1 MRIPLLRP
9 LTSPSSLWSAAC
21 GVKVRYT
28 TPRSDTRASKRSRAE
43 KPFSLSSAE
52 TVRQRCSTSVFR
64 LYALRPNSESR
75 PLSSCSRETRS
86 TPSQRSVPAAAAAPP
101 QPSAAST
108 RAPSAWL
115 PSKRPEPV
123 GRSPPPRSNRPTA
136 RRPHTPHAP
145 CTAKASTTSST
156 PQREV
161 ASEAEE
167 KTTPDTTPTA
177 AARPRSMEAQPAVM
191 PTSPPRMPF
200 AKARRSKE
208 GGERRRR
215 SPLRPPAA
223 QQRERRRRADAERDA
238 VSRLSAGASSPPTTP
253 AQAEER
259 AVAVAA
265 PAAVATHALRRPASL
280 ILSRVHPAWTSLLLA
295 TSEALEVRE
304 LRRSAAAATACG
316 APPLFGLKWRRDT
329 LQVTAA
335 AFLAQGNMLCVSDRG
350 DRLLLL
356 SYHGLTPA
364 KAVALPWHSCR
375 RPLSSSF
382 SDSALSDSP
391 IPTEDGSPRGGAT
404 GGGATAPHCLNE
416 PGVADGREAARR
428 RAVCT
433 VTAITECPGV
443 RPRAADPGATLHPE
457 PGCTHLAVAS
467 SHGEVTLV
475 EFF

>member
-265 PAAVATHALRRPASL
+265 PAAVAAPPLPARGPPPLPMLKANQATQSSIVPLNTCGTLCGEKSATVFGSNRP
-280 ILSRVHPAWTSLLLA
+280 
-295 TSEALEVRE
+295 VRGP
-304 LRRSAAAATACG
+304 AATAPTS
-316 APPLFGLKWRRDT
+316 AAQPPSAWT
-329 LQVTAA
+329 TPE
-335 AFLAQGNMLCVSDRG
+335 
-350 DRLLLL
+350 
-356 SYHGLTPA
+356 PA
-364 KAVALPWHSCR
+364 KSTKL
-375 RPLSSSF
+375 
-382 SDSALSDSP
+382 
-391 IPTEDGSPRGGAT
+391 GSRLWRNPR
-404 GGGATAPHCLNE
+404 E
-416 PGVADGREAARR
+416 E
-428 RAVCT
+428 
-433 VTAITECPGV
+433 
-443 RPRAADPGATLHPE
+443 
-457 PGCTHLAVAS
+457 
-467 SHGEVTLV
+467 
-475 EFF
+475 